1 MATEL
6 EESIN
11 AALNTLTG
19 QEPAHADP
27 DPVDPDPQD
36 PEDPVDPDPADPADP
51 DPEHEERPVSRA
63 QARIQKLSE
72 ERAAEKA
79 AREAAERER
88 DFYRQQAL
96 ARQQEQKPKEEEV
109 LDPDEKWRREAN
121 AAIQRNQLLTMDMA
135 DKAEFLTKYQKDP
148 DILAMA
154 SEVEAKLAEMRTRGG
169 NTSRENMLTFLLG
182 QKALERRAKAPAVK
196 KAAAQRVAEARGQP
210 LGARSN
216 VAATGRDEPSLA
228 ERLKDQLL

>member
-1 MATEL
+1 MANEL

-11 AALNTLTG
+11 AALNTPTG
-19 QEPAHADP
+19 QEAQATETEEESQAETTEEAQAAEAEEEVAEVEEP
-27 DPVDPDPQD
+27 
-36 PEDPVDPDPADPADP
+36 
-51 DPEHEERPVSRA
+51 EERPVSRA

-88 DFYRQQAL
+88 DFYRKQAE
-96 ARQQEQKPKEEEV
+96 AIRQQPPKEEEI
-109 LDPDEKWRREAN
+109 LDPDEKWRRDAN
-121 AAIQRNQLLTMDMA
+121 AVLQRTQFMATDMA

-148 DILAMA
+148 DIVAMA
-154 SEVEAKLAEMRTRGG
+154 GEVEAKLAEMRAKGG

-182 QKALERRAKAPAVK
+182 QKALERRSKAPAVK

-216 VAATGRDEPSLA
+216 VAATGKDEPTLA